1 MICLT
6 LPFPPTI
13 NHMYGQRGSR
23 KYMKKDGVEF
33 KKQVADIVSDA
44 AVQTLKR
51 PVAVF
56 VTAHMPDNRRR
67 DLMNLEKILSDSLT
81 SSGVWDDDSQIHDFH
96 IVKSWNVKGGMVK
109 VVITEIE
116 GAK

>member
-13 NHMYGQRGSR
+13 NHMYGHSRSR
-23 KYMKKDGVEF
+23 KYLKKDGVEF
-33 KKQVADIVSDA
+33 KKRVADIVSDA
-44 AVQTLKR
+44 AVQTMKG

-81 SSGVWDDDSQIHDFH
+81 SAGVWDDDSRVHDFH
-96 IVKSWNVKGGMVK
+96 IVKSWNVKGGQVR
-109 VVITEIE
+109 VVVTEL